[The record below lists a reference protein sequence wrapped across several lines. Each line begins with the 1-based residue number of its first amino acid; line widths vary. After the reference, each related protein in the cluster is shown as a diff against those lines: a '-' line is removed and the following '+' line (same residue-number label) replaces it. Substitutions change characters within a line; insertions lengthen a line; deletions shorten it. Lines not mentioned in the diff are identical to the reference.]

1 MVDQTTKVKLI
12 LLQLWFIKTEGLAAS
27 DAFFGRQK
35 PRIEGNHVLTIEFRG
50 NADFITAP
58 WRNGLGQTTELA
70 REDGEA
76 GFVWRISRAE
86 VAQNGPFSVFPHV
99 DRILLLLSGAGLL
112 FDFGDGNVHRLDSRF
127 DSIRFAGDAS
137 VHCDLIGGPCR
148 DLNIMVDRRWGT
160 AQLIKHHDDTK
171 AVCAPVSVFY
181 PLDGTW
187 RVDGQ
192 ALEPGGLAVARNQLL
207 APVRLTGSGTL
218 AQVDFSITA
227 SNGIPSEISTRAKR
241 GIPP

>member
-1 MVDQTTKVKLI
+1 
-12 LLQLWFIKTEGLAAS
+12 
-27 DAFFGRQK
+27 
-35 PRIEGNHVLTIEFRG
+35 
-50 NADFITAP
+50 
-58 WRNGLGQTTELA
+58 
-70 REDGEA
+70 
-76 GFVWRISRAE
+76 
-86 VAQNGPFSVFPHV
+86 
-99 DRILLLLSGAGLL
+99 LL